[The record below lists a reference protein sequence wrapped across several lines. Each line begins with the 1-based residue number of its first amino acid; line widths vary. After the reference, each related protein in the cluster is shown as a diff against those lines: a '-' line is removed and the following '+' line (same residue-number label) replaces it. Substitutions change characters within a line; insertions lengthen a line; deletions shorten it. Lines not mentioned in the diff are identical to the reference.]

1 MLPETRYSLI
11 ARLASREHVAAWD
24 EFSSTYETAIV
35 RYCRSRG
42 LQDADAVEVAQ
53 EVLLAV
59 HQTAGNWVPT
69 GRIGSFRAWLFETA
83 RRASLKSIRQRSKH
97 VNSTSL
103 MLDAEGSDVEPAESL
118 ARKEEEDWQRWL
130 FFAAAGFVQTEV
142 ETTTWQA
149 FWQTAVECLTPD
161 RVASELGISIGSVY
175 TARCRVISRI
185 RKHVEELS
193 TIHRNGKPPS

>member
-1 MLPETRYSLI
+1 MLPDTRYSLI
-11 ARLASREHVAAWD
+11 ARLSCREQADSWC
-24 EFSSTYETAIV
+24 EFLETYQTAII

-59 HQTAGNWVPT
+59 HQSVESWIPS

-97 VNSTSL
+97 VNSTSQIL
-103 MLDAEGSDVEPAESL
+103 NAVRSEDEPAE
-118 ARKEEEDWQRWL
+118 AIAQQDEEDWQRWL
-130 FFAAAGFVQTEV
+130 FYAASGVVQTEV
-142 ETTTWQA
+142 AETTWQA
-149 FWQTAVECLTPD
+149 FWQTAVVCRPPEE
-161 RVASELGISIGSVY
+161 VACELEISIGSVY

-193 TIHRNGKPPS
+193 VIHRNGKLSP